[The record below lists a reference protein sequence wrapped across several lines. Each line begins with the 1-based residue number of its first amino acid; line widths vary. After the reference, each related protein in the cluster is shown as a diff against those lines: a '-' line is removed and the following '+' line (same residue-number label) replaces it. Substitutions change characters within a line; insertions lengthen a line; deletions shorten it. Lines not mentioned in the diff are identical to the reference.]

1 MGFKNIKQNSL
12 RFLGNSAAG
21 SLINLLIKTLT
32 VERMNYQSFDSVS
45 EGQNCVVAFWHGK
58 MFLGWYLQ
66 KDKNFSALVSQSK
79 DGAVLANLLSKWGYT
94 VTRGSSH
101 IGGKEALELMID
113 SAKKGNS
120 FAITPDGPRGPVK
133 KLKAGAVVL
142 AKKCNIKLFLV
153 GIGYKNKVSLKS
165 WDSFEIPL
173 PFSRVSVIYSDPITV
188 DSNLTY
194 EETSKII
201 EECEMKLNELNNS
214 AETYCLN
221 S

>member
-1 MGFKNIKQNSL
+1 MGFKEIKQNFL

-21 SLINLLIKTLT
+21 SLINLLIKTLS
-32 VERMNYQSFDSVS
+32 VERKNYEAFTKVIADK
-45 EGQNCVVAFWHGK
+45 NCVVAFWHGK

-66 KDKNFSALVSQSK
+66 KDFNFSALVSQSK
-79 DGAVLANLLSKWGYT
+79 DGAVLSNLLSKWGYN

-101 IGGKEALELMID
+101 IGGKEALEIMVNC
-113 SAKKGNS
+113 ANNGNS

-142 AKKCNIKLFLV
+142 AKKCNIKLFLIGV
-153 GIGYKNKVSLKS
+153 GYKKKVTLKS

-173 PFSRVSVIYSDPITV
+173 PFTKVTVIYSDPISI
-188 DSNLTY
+188 DGNLTY
-194 EETSKII
+194 EETSKMI
-201 EECEMKLNELNNS
+201 EECELKLNELTKS

-221 S
+221 